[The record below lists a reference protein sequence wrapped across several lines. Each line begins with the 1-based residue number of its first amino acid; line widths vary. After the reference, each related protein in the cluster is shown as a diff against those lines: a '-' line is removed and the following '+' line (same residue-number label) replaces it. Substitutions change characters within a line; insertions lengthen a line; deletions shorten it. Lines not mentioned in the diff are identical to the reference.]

1 MGKLGGEHMATLK
14 DVAAK
19 AGVTVTTVSRVL
31 NNRGYIGEET
41 RGKVYHAM
49 KELNYHPNEIA
60 RSLSKQRSS
69 IIGVIVPH
77 VKHPYFAEL
86 ISRLEREASVMG
98 YQIMLCNSHEDAERE
113 MNYLEKFQSNR
124 VVGIILCSN
133 SVSVDTMLSLNV
145 PVVNIERNLGGG
157 TAAVE
162 CDNYQG
168 GILAAEH
175 LIACGCK
182 KMINFSGVRNQY
194 MPADAREQG
203 FIAACTKHKISHVEL
218 LLEETDYYTMDYHL
232 YIEKS
237 LKENPGIDGIFAS
250 SDLIAAQ
257 VIQVCHRLN
266 LKIPEDIK
274 LVGFDDT
281 FIASL
286 TTPTITTIHQ
296 PLKEMA
302 NTAIQTVL
310 KSSRG
315 EIAPKQIILPVQ
327 LIKRQSTGF

>member
-1 MGKLGGEHMATLK
+1 MPTLK

-41 RGKVYHAM
+41 RENVYRAM
-49 KELNYHPNEIA
+49 KELNYQPNEIA
-60 RSLSKQRSS
+60 RSLSKQTSS

-77 VKHPYFAEL
+77 IKHPYFMEL
-86 ISRLEREASVMG
+86 VGKIEREASAAG
-98 YQIMLCNSHEDAERE
+98 YRIMLCNSHEDAEKE
-113 MNYLEKFQSNR
+113 MNYLEMFQSNR
-124 VVGIILCSN
+124 VAGIILCSN
-133 SVSVDTMLSLNV
+133 SVSVDAMLSLNV
-145 PVVNIERNLGGG
+145 PVVTVERSLGAQ
-157 TAAVE
+157 TSSVE

-168 GILAAEH
+168 GVLAAKH
-175 LIACGCK
+175 LASCGCK
-182 KMINFSGVRNQY
+182 RMINFSGIKNQY

-203 FIAACTKHKISHVEL
+203 FAKTCAEYGIEHVEL
-218 LLEETDYYTMDYHL
+218 LGEAMDYYTMDYHL

-237 LKENPGIDGIFAS
+237 LKENPGINGIFAS

-266 LKIPEDIK
+266 MNVPNDIK

-281 FIASL
+281 FIAVL

-302 NTAIQTVL
+302 NAAVQTLL
-310 KSSRG
+310 KRSRN
-315 EIAPKQIILPVQ
+315 EVAPKQIILPVQ
-327 LIKRQSTGF
+327 LIKRESTGF